1 MYYISF
7 SILEVK
13 CVSRNLKYDFIV
25 KKCAAPSWQN
35 ITEKCAA
42 PSWQNITEKVREEI
56 DLYQS
61 VLINLTIRVHIQKKN
76 YEKIIKKHI
85 SFYYGFPD
93 VSIHD

>member
-35 ITEKCAA
+35 ITEK
-42 PSWQNITEKVREEI
+42 VRKEI
-56 DLYQS
+56 DFYQS

-76 YEKIIKKHI
+76 YEKRKKNI
-85 SFYYGFPD
+85 FPFTM
-93 VSIHD
+93 VFLI

>member
-25 KKCAAPSWQN
+25 KKS
-35 ITEKCAA
+35 AA
-42 PSWQNITEKVREEI
+42 PSWQNITEKVRKEI

-76 YEKIIKKHI
+76 YEKIIKKNI
-85 SFYYGFPD
+85 FPFNM
-93 VSIHD
+93 VFLI